1 MTQILYIQA
10 SPRTKSISHDLAD
23 QLLARLQTLHS
34 DATIVTRDLIDGLP
48 LISDASIAAFYT
60 PAEARSEEQK
70 ALLTQSDAMID
81 ELKNKSDILV
91 ISTPMHN
98 WGMPAVLKVWID
110 WVVLA
115 RQTFRYKPDG
125 SGIEGLLKNRKT
137 YLIIA
142 TGGVKVNSPGD
153 FLTPHLVFIL
163 NIMGITDI
171 EIIAADGTSLP
182 NAAEVIAAARTK
194 IDGIAA

>member
-1 MTQILYIQA
+1 MTQILYLQA
-10 SPRTKSISHDLAD
+10 SPRAQSISHDLAD
-23 QLLARLQTLHS
+23 QLLARLQTLHKGAS
-34 DATIVTRDLIDGLP
+34 VTTRDLMHGLP

-60 PAEARSEEQK
+60 PADQRNEAQK
-70 ALLTQSDAMID
+70 SLLAQSDAMID

-98 WGMPAVLKVWID
+98 WGMPAVLKAWID

-137 YLIIA
+137 YLVIA
-142 TGGVKVNSPGD
+142 TGGVKVNSPSD
-153 FLTPHLVFIL
+153 FLTPHLTYIL

-182 NAAEVIAAARTK
+182 NAAEVIAAARAK
-194 IDGIAA
+194 IDAIAA